1 MRNPFRLARF
11 AIAALLALTA
21 TLAAGT
27 VDYVLDTEAS
37 TVGFE
42 TDFGPD
48 LITGTFPLEKADL
61 KLDFDNVANC
71 TVSVALDVTGATAS
85 FPFAAQAL
93 KGPKVLDAKA
103 HPRMTFVSTDVR
115 REGDAA
121 EVTGDITIR
130 GVTRPIT
137 FKAELFRPKGSD
149 PTDRSHLTL
158 RLTGKVLRSDFGA
171 TGWSD
176 MVGDEV
182 RIIISARIDAKN

>member
-1 MRNPFRLARF
+1 MQNRTRLARL
-11 AIAALLALTA
+11 ALVAALILPTA
-21 TLAAGT
+21 LAAGT
-27 VDYVLDTEAS
+27 IDYALDPAAS

-48 LITGTFPLEKADL
+48 LINGTFPLEEAKL
-61 KLDFDNVANC
+61 KLDFDNVANS
-71 TVSVALDVTGATAS
+71 TVFVALDVTGATAS

-103 HPRMTFVSTDVR
+103 YPRMTFVSTSVR
-115 REGDAA
+115 KVGDAA

-130 GVTRPIT
+130 GVTKPIT

-149 PTDRSHLTL
+149 PADHAHLTL
-158 RLTGKVLRSDFGA
+158 RLTGHVLRSAFGA

-182 RIIISARIDAKN
+182 RIIINAKVDAKG